1 MKKDELEFNDDLAE
15 DALVINCSTRHN
27 NNHQVPGD
35 FYNNGYCIGATDDLC
50 LYDLL
55 DNIQNDTHTLTHML
69 MSLISIAQDM
79 RDRSV
84 HNTKHGG
91 HDDAQPESTTA
102 RIVVTFE
109 SSDMTQEI
117 GSADVSNDGIHATGV
132 NLGIN
137 RIDKRINITDALKGI
152 INTINS
158 TPEVRR

>member
-1 MKKDELEFNDDLAE
+1 MIFAHT
-15 DALVINCSTRHN
+15 ICST
-27 NNHQVPGD
+27 
-35 FYNNGYCIGATDDLC
+35 
-50 LYDLL
+50 
-55 DNIQNDTHTLTHML
+55 
-69 MSLISIAQDM
+69 S
-79 RDRSV
+79 
-84 HNTKHGG
+84 G

-117 GSADVSNDGIHATGV
+117 GSADVSNNGIHATGV

-158 TPEVRR
+158 IPEVRR

>member
-1 MKKDELEFNDDLAE
+1 M
-15 DALVINCSTRHN
+15 
-27 NNHQVPGD
+27 
-35 FYNNGYCIGATDDLC
+35 
-50 LYDLL
+50 LL
-55 DNIQNDTHTLTHML
+55 
-69 MSLISIAQDM
+69 SLISIAQDM
-79 RDRSV
+79 RDRYV

-117 GSADVSNDGIHATGV
+117 GSADVSNNGIHATGV

-158 TPEVRR
+158 IPEVRR